1 MAGLEKIKSQ
11 ILDEAKESANV
22 KIEDAKAQAE
32 QMKTQAQA
40 EGSQTGRTDP
50 EEVGSGSCR
59 TERACEVGH
68 RSSEKNETSGS
79 KAGDDRRD
87 HREGV

>member
-1 MAGLEKIKSQ
+1 MAGLDKIKSQ

-40 EGSQTGRTDP
+40 RREPDRQN
-50 EEVGSGSCR
+50 
-59 TERACEVGH
+59 
-68 RSSEKNETSGS
+68 RS
-79 KAGDDRRD
+79 
-87 HREGV
+87 

>member
-11 ILDEAKESANV
+11 ILDEAKETANV

-40 EGSQTGRTDP
+40 EGAAQAEQIEGAQVEQVTDRKS
-50 EEVGSGSCR
+50 V
-59 TERACEVGH
+59 
-68 RSSEKNETSGS
+68 
-79 KAGDDRRD
+79 
-87 HREGV
+87 

>member
-40 EGSQTGRTDP
+40 EGAAQA
-50 EEVGSGSCR
+50 EQILKSGSCR
-59 TERACEVGH
+59 TERACEVSH